1 MDISFFFEKYK
12 KFKRE
17 MNRRSLIQ
25 PLEILPVELT
35 GTHSDKLLLIVIIRV
50 KN

>member
-1 MDISFFFEKYK
+1 MDISFLFEKYK
-12 KFKRE
+12 KFKRK

-25 PLEILPVELT
+25 LSETLPVELT
-35 GTHSDKLLLIVIIRV
+35 GTHNGTLLLIVIIRV